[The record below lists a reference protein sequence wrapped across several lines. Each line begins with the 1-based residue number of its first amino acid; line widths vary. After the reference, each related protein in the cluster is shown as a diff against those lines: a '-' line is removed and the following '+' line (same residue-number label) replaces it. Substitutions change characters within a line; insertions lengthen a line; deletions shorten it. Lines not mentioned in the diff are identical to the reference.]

1 MKTVYVGMSA
11 DLIHPGHLNI
21 INEAAKLGEVVVG
34 LLTDEAI
41 ASYKRLPYMTYE
53 ERCLVVNAL
62 KMVSRTMPQA
72 TLDYTDNLRA
82 LKPHYVV
89 HGDDWRMGVQSR
101 TRQRVIET
109 LAEWGGQL
117 VEVPYTH
124 GISSTRLNQA
134 LKEVGVLPE
143 RRLSSL
149 RRLLAVKPL
158 LRFMEAH
165 NGLTGSLVEN
175 TRLET
180 GHGLREFDGLWS
192 SSLIDS
198 TTRAK
203 PDIEL
208 VDISSRVHS
217 VEEIFEV
224 TTKPMIFD
232 GDTGGLAEHFAFTVK
247 TLERLGVSAVII
259 EDKTGLKK
267 NSLLGTDVPQ
277 NQERMDLFGHKI
289 SCGKKAQISA
299 DFMIIARIESL
310 VLGRGAAEA
319 LVRAENYIQ
328 SGADAVMIHSRQK
341 DPSEIAEFCEAYNRL
356 PDRRPLVAVPTSYN
370 RVTED
375 ELKELGVNVVIYANH
390 LLRSAY
396 PAMKRTAESILRH
409 GRSWEVESDLMS
421 IDEVLS
427 LIPGTR

>member
-21 INEAAKLGEVVVG
+21 INEAAKLGEVVIG

-53 ERCLVVNAL
+53 ERCVVVSAL
-62 KMVSRTMPQA
+62 KGVSRTEPQT
-72 TLDYTDNLRA
+72 TLDYTANLRA
-82 LKPHYVV
+82 LKPDYVV
-89 HGDDWRMGVQSR
+89 HGDDWRDGVQSQ
-101 TRQRVIET
+101 TRRKVIET

-117 VEVPYTH
+117 VEVPYTR
-124 GISSTRLNQA
+124 GISSTRLNQS
-134 LKEVGVLPE
+134 LKKVGVLPE

-149 RRLLAVKPL
+149 RRLLAAKPL
-158 LRFMEAH
+158 LRFMEVH

-175 TRLET
+175 THVKT
-180 GHGLREFDGLWS
+180 DYGLREFDGLWS

-198 TTRAK
+198 TARAK

-224 TTKPMIFD
+224 TTKPLIFD
-232 GDTGGLAEHFAFTVK
+232 GDTGGLAEHFTFTVK
-247 TLERLGVSAVII
+247 TLERLGVSAIII

-277 NQERMDLFGHKI
+277 HQEQVELFCHKI
-289 SCGKKAQISA
+289 SCGKKAQISV

-310 VLGRGAAEA
+310 VLGRGVTEA
-319 LVRAENYIQ
+319 LVRAENYIK
-328 SGADAVMIHSRQK
+328 SGADAIMIHSRQK
-341 DPSEIAEFCEAYNRL
+341 DPGEIAEFCNGYNRL
-356 PDRRPLVAVPTSYN
+356 PDRRPLVAIPTSYN
-370 RVTED
+370 QATED
-375 ELKELGVNVVIYANH
+375 ELEEMGVNIIIYANH

-396 PAMKRTAESILRH
+396 PAMKRAAESILRH
-409 GRSWEVESDLMS
+409 GRAWEVEADLMT
-421 IDEVLS
+421 IDEILN